1 MKTLLSFLTTF
12 ALISGI
18 ASLDAHHW
26 DANIL
31 FPALAVATLA
41 AFALADGPR
50 PARRALSAR
59 FGASHS
65 PSLKP
70 AA

>member
-1 MKTLLSFLTTF
+1 MKTLLSLLSTF
-12 ALISGI
+12 ALIAGI
-18 ASLDAHHW
+18 ASLDAHRW
-26 DANIL
+26 DAGIL

-50 PARRALSAR
+50 PARRELSTR

-65 PSLKP
+65 PSLKS